1 MLKFKMTSRLIVAAA
16 VVTVTTLAT
25 TAQKKLERA
34 ESSGFTRRIE
44 TSTPNFRPILTLE
57 NETVFNPL
65 GKNDRIPAM
74 PGVLSLSKSAPS
86 KEVVTDV
93 PVLYGCVIA
102 SRPNAD
108 GVKHSVAMYS
118 FSNDVFTQKNS
129 GTKAT
134 QAQGSG
140 ARVGDNYYALRRT
153 GTGKMYVDRFNSRTW
168 SRAAATSVS
177 NVGLMASD
185 VAYDPTSDI
194 VYGCFYNSQGNGY
207 VFGKV
212 DYATRVRTEIKPL
225 DMQWNAVMADAD
237 GQIYAIDMN
246 GDLLKVDK
254 TSGDFTVV
262 GNTGVVPA
270 YQTSATIDLSTD
282 RCFWVAMPA
291 TAVSSLYEVDLTT
304 AVATKLY
311 DFACN
316 DEITGMFAEPVATPA
331 DAPAAVENLK
341 ADFTDNSLSGSVSF
355 TAPSV
360 TCGGESGS
368 GTLTYKLW
376 SNGVLR
382 ATASCSYGED
392 VSIPLTMDK
401 GDKYYIVAA
410 VSNEA
415 GRSPISRVATFIGN
429 DTPKAPAPVVTREDD
444 EFVISWEKVQASV
457 NGGYINPDQLTY
469 TVRRYPDD
477 VEIASGISET
487 TVRDLVPEVYGQ
499 MIPYKYSVSATFEGN
514 TGAAGTSDYYPL
526 GTIVPPYI
534 EGFDDAESINNFII
548 IDSNGDN
555 VKWIYSPSM
564 SSAYITNSNRNH
576 DDWLMTAGMYLTAGK
591 EYTFSYEAMASFSPE
606 RIEVKMGNA
615 ANPEAMT
622 KTLVEPVVL
631 EGNFT
636 LEANPIKF
644 TVEESGVYHIGFHAI
659 SDADSF
665 YLYVDNISVNCEGG
679 PAADAVDPPYIQTFD
694 KSSVLSAFTVIDG
707 NGDGRIWNIDRG
719 EARVGYGDGRPMDDW
734 LITPPVNL
742 RKGARYNIRL
752 DARCANE
759 GPIEK
764 FEIRLGTANTI
775 EAMET
780 EIMPETSVMSVEYAK
795 YEQFITVPED
805 NAYFIGIH
813 GCSDPGSYML
823 YVDNLEVAAPVFD
836 NAPGQ
841 ATEGHAEGAEFGELS
856 ATVTFKAPSV
866 NVVGDPLE
874 SLTEVVVKRDGSVVA
889 TFENPSPGAQLSF
902 TDNVPEMGDYIWTV
916 IGYNELGAGVPYEI
930 TGYVGVGIP
939 VAPTDV
945 KFTEE
950 GNTGKITLTWTAP
963 VKDELGHSLNPDA
976 LSYMVVELINGQQLL
991 LAKNIRTT
999 SYTLQA
1005 TGSGTQAFKT
1015 YGVFPVTEAGT
1026 GRGTPSDSRPVGTP
1040 DPAPWY
1046 ESAPGGVLSKL
1057 VGTAL
1062 LQPDAQ
1068 WQLANDGTLGMNS
1081 FDGDNGFFMMQG
1093 NNTDAAAGIITGKID
1108 LSNMTQPALSFYT
1121 YNIQGDYPDVNMFVI
1136 DVAADGG
1143 DYQNIATYT
1152 IDRICPEYGW
1162 NLVRADLS
1170 QYAGKTVVIRIA
1182 AVTKGY
1188 IYTFVDALSV
1198 DEAEAIDMEAAGIY
1212 APREIKSGVEFPIN
1226 IKVRNIG
1233 INPVDTYEVSLY
1245 VNDEKVAS
1253 EVRESTDPMQIDEF
1267 SFNYMFKSIDRTG
1280 PHDLHAVVNANS
1292 DAVMENNETAVV
1304 IIEHKESGL
1313 PEITGLSAAF
1323 DSQEDE
1329 ISLSWNSP
1337 VWNETGTTLESFENA
1352 EAFAID
1358 EYEGWTFVDQDKSN
1372 TYGFE
1377 GIGIPNANTPKAY
1390 IVFDSAYEAFDNE
1403 EFKAHSGDKYLAS
1416 MGAVSGLNDDW
1427 AISPELSGETQT
1439 VSFFAKTFTD
1449 RYGLESFEFLIS
1461 SAGKEIEDFV
1471 KIGESAGV
1479 PSEWTEYGFEIPEG
1493 TRYFAIRCTSADRFI
1508 MFVDD
1513 VTFRSALDKY
1523 GPELRGFHVY
1533 REGISLTENPLTE
1546 TAYADCGIQWEE
1558 GKTLEYAVSAV
1569 FAQGESKASRI
1580 LVTTSGVGD
1589 IASDNL
1595 IVYAVK
1601 GAIVI
1606 EGAEGMSVSVASV
1619 DARTIFNGKAENL
1632 LHISVEPGVYAVK
1645 VGKFA
1650 ARIKVD

>member
-1 MLKFKMTSRLIVAAA
+1 MFKFKTTSRLIVASA
-16 VVTVTTLAT
+16 VVAVTTLAT
-25 TAQKKLERA
+25 IAQKKSERA
-34 ESSGFTRRIE
+34 VASGFTQRVE
-44 TSTPNFRPILTLE
+44 ASNPNFRPILTFE
-57 NETVFNPL
+57 NETEFNPL
-65 GKNDRIPAM
+65 GENSRIPAV

-86 KEVVTDV
+86 KEIAADV
-93 PVLYGCVIA
+93 PVLYGCVIS
-102 SRPNAD
+102 SRPNAG
-108 GVKHSVAMYS
+108 GVKHAVAMYS

-140 ARVGDNYYALRRT
+140 ARVGNNYYALRRT
-153 GTGKMYVDRFNSRTW
+153 GTGKMYVDRFNATTW

-177 NVGLMASD
+177 DVGLMASD

-225 DMQWNAVMADAD
+225 DMQWNAVMADAG

-270 YQTSATIDLSTD
+270 YQTSATIDLSTG
-282 RCFWVAMPA
+282 RCFWVAMPV
-291 TAVSSLYEVDLTT
+291 TAVSSLYEVDLKT

-316 DEITGMFAEPVATPA
+316 DEITGMFVEPVATA
-331 DAPAAVENLK
+331 AGAPAAVENLK
-341 ADFTDNSLSGSVSF
+341 ADFTDNSLSGRVSF
-355 TAPSV
+355 TVPSY
-360 TCGGESGS
+360 TYGGDNGS
-368 GTLTYKLW
+368 GTLTYKVW
-376 SNGVLR
+376 SNGVLK
-382 ATASCSYGED
+382 ATASCSYGEEIS
-392 VSIPLTMDK
+392 VPLTMDK
-401 GDKYYIVAA
+401 GDKYYIVVA

-415 GRSPISRVATFIGN
+415 GQSPISRVATFIGN

-444 EFVISWEKVQASV
+444 EFVISWEKVQTSV

-477 VEIASGISET
+477 VEIATGISET
-487 TVRDLVPEVYGQ
+487 SIRDLVPEVYGQ

-534 EGFDDAESINNFII
+534 EGFDNAESINNFII

-564 SSAYITNSNRNH
+564 SSAYITNSNKNH

-615 ANPEAMT
+615 ANPDAMT
-622 KTLVEPVVL
+622 TTLVEPVVL
-631 EGNFT
+631 EGNCA
-636 LEANPIKF
+636 LEANPVRFK
-644 TVEESGVYHIGFHAI
+644 VEESGVYHIGFHAI

-679 PAADAVDPPYIQTFD
+679 PTADAVDPPYMQTFD
-694 KSSVLSAFTVIDG
+694 KSSVLSAFTVIDA

-719 EARVGYGDGRPMDDW
+719 EARVGYGDGQPMDDW

-742 RKGARYNIRL
+742 KKGARYNIRL
-752 DARCANE
+752 DARCAAD
-759 GPIEK
+759 GPTEK

-775 EAMET
+775 ESMDA
-780 EIMPETSVMSVEYAK
+780 EIMPMTSVTSVEPAK
-795 YEQFITVPED
+795 FEQFITVPED

-823 YVDNLEVAAPVFD
+823 YIDNLEVAAPVFD

-841 ATEGHAEGAEFGELS
+841 ATEGHAEGADFGELS
-856 ATVTFKAPSV
+856 ATVTFRAPAF
-866 NVVGDPLE
+866 NVVGGALE
-874 SLTEVVVKRDGSVVA
+874 SLASVEVRRDNVVVA
-889 TFENPSPGAQLSF
+889 AFENPAPGEELSF
-902 TDNVPEMGDYIWTV
+902 TDNVPEIGNYVWTV

-939 VAPTDV
+939 VAPADV
-945 KFTEE
+945 TFTEE

-963 VKDELGHSLNPDA
+963 TKDELGHSLNPDA

-1040 DPAPWY
+1040 DAAPWA
-1046 ESAPGGVLSKL
+1046 ESAPDGVPSKL
-1057 VGTAL
+1057 IGTAL

-1081 FDGDNGFFMMQG
+1081 FDSDNGFFMMQG
-1093 NNTDAAAGIITGKID
+1093 NNPESAAGILTGKID
-1108 LSNMTQPALSFYT
+1108 LSGMTRPALSFYT

-1136 DVAADGG
+1136 DVSADGG
-1143 DYQNIATYT
+1143 DWQNIATYT
-1152 IDRICPEYGW
+1152 IDQVCPRFGW
-1162 NLVRADLS
+1162 DLIRTDLS
-1170 QYAGKTVVIRIA
+1170 RFSGKTVVIRIA

-1188 IYTFVDALSV
+1188 VYTFVDAISV
-1198 DEAEAIDMEAAGIY
+1198 DEAPVIDMEAVGIH
-1212 APREIKSGVEFPIN
+1212 APREIKTGVEFPVSV
-1226 IKVRNIG
+1226 KVRNIG
-1233 INPVDTYEVSLY
+1233 VDPVDACEVSLY
-1245 VNDEKVAS
+1245 LNDEVIAS
-1253 EVRESTDPMQIDEF
+1253 ATHNVIDVMQTEEF
-1267 SFNYMFKSIDRTG
+1267 NFSCMFHSIDRTG
-1280 PHDLHAVVNANS
+1280 SYDLHAVVNAQS
-1292 DAVMENNETAVV
+1292 DAVVENNETAVV
-1304 IIEHKESGL
+1304 GIVHKESGL
-1313 PEITGLSAAF
+1313 PEITGLAGVF
-1323 DSQEDE
+1323 DSQQDA
-1329 ISLSWNSP
+1329 ISLSWNAP
-1337 VWNETGTTLESFENA
+1337 VWDETGVTEESFENA

-1358 EYEGWTFVDQDKSN
+1358 EYGDWTFVDQDKSN

-1377 GIGIPNANTPKAY
+1377 GIVVPGAGTPKAF
-1390 IVFDSAYEAFDNE
+1390 IVFDSDYELFGSE
-1403 EFKAHSGDKYLAS
+1403 EFKAHSGSKYLAS
-1416 MGAVSGLNDDW
+1416 MGAVSGRNDDW
-1427 AISPELSGETQT
+1427 AISPELSGEAQT
-1439 VSFFAKTFTD
+1439 VSFFAKSFTD
-1449 RYGLESFEFLIS
+1449 RYGLESFEFLAS
-1461 SAGKEIEDFV
+1461 SAGKEIEDFA
-1471 KIGESAGV
+1471 KIGESEGV
-1479 PSEWTEYGFEIPEG
+1479 PSEWTEYRFDVPEG

-1508 MFVDD
+1508 LFLDD
-1513 VTFRSALDKY
+1513 VTFRSAIDRS
-1523 GPELRGFHVY
+1523 GPELIGFRVY
-1533 REGISLTENPLTE
+1533 REGTSLIENPVTE
-1546 TAYADCGIQWEE
+1546 TSYSDCGIQWEE
-1558 GKTLEYAVSAV
+1558 GKSVEYAVSAV
-1569 FAQGESKASRI
+1569 FSQGESKASHI
-1580 LVTTSGVGD
+1580 YVMTSDVDEIISGKLD
-1589 IASDNL
+1589 IR
-1595 IVYAVK
+1595 AVE
-1601 GAIVI
+1601 GAIMI
-1606 EGAEGMSVSVASV
+1606 EGADDMSVTVASA
-1619 DARTIFNGKAENL
+1619 DAKTIFHGIPGGSLRIA
-1632 LHISVEPGVYAVK
+1632 VDPGVYAVRA
-1645 VGKFA
+1645 GKFT